1 MEPRPGRV
9 FSDSDVEQ
17 HFKTDLEDGGSLTD
31 ECDTTRPNVTT
42 VGDDE
47 GSEDEEED
55 SVIEN
60 GDLVTPQPVY
70 IQDAAEVFG
79 TTGDQ
84 TDN

>member
-1 MEPRPGRV
+1 MV
-9 FSDSDVEQ
+9 
-17 HFKTDLEDGGSLTD
+17 SLSD

-42 VGDDE
+42 EGDDE
-47 GSEDEEED
+47 GSEDEEEEDEEED

>member
-1 MEPRPGRV
+1 M
-9 FSDSDVEQ
+9 
-17 HFKTDLEDGGSLTD
+17 
-31 ECDTTRPNVTT
+31 
-42 VGDDE
+42 DE

-60 GDLVTPQPVY
+60 GDLVTPQTVY

-84 TDN
+84 TEEFAEENKSVIWFLMKQVLSSTSPAHQ